1 MSILAQFFLRL
12 LWGFCGEG
20 GLVFG
25 DGDDGLGDVFDV
37 AGIDSCHADSSVSGE
52 VDVMFLA

>member
-1 MSILAQFFLRL
+1 MG
-12 LWGFCGEG
+12 GFVGKK

-37 AGIDSCHADSSVSGE
+37 AGIDSCHANSSVFGE